1 MRAIVLVLACGLFA
15 RPLAAQQCPDGTPP
29 PCNLPAAAVPRPAAP
44 PAPLS
49 IAVLP
54 FSSRSPDTS
63 QAYLAEGMTD
73 EIANQLTRVA
83 RLQVRARSL
92 VAAQWRR
99 TPDPFAA
106 ARRLNV
112 AWFVHGSVR
121 QAGPQLLVS
130 VQLVRA
136 TTGEESWAQRFPR
149 RADDVFAV
157 QTEVAESVAVQIGG
171 RLNPQDRAAIAR
183 RPTQNNEAYR
193 LYLRGNA
200 LMKRRTE
207 GEVAQALAAYREAV
221 RLDPRFADA
230 WARVGFAMA
239 IQFVWLGWRTA
250 TPRDS
255 LLPLARAAAERALEL
270 DSVGADAWMALGTAM
285 TWGGDLPGAR
295 ASFERALRL
304 DSLNAEA
311 WLTFGVV
318 YSVYNLNDY
327 GRAEPLLRRA
337 VAIDPDL
344 RNAWRTLGVVLCAQ
358 GRFAEAEAVLDTT
371 LSLGPWQQAFLNRAD
386 VRYLRGD
393 GAGALADLAEA
404 QRMPGR
410 LDLFSDAE
418 TERSLF
424 KALEN
429 LRPHYVMGNVRLTRA
444 LYRVA
449 LGDSTGARA
458 VLDSLLAE
466 RDTSQTVRQRTAIFA
481 IALGRRAEVLAT
493 VESLPASLATW
504 GFLHLPYFIPLRS
517 DLRFIR
523 AMEASR
529 PQVPW
534 SR

>member
-1 MRAIVLVLACGLFA
+1 MRAIALVLACGLCA
-15 RPLAAQQCPDGTPP
+15 SPLAAQQCPDGTPP
-29 PCNLPAAAVPRPAAP
+29 PCTRPAVSAPRPAAP

-63 QAYLAEGMTD
+63 QAYLAEGMAD

-83 RLQVRARSL
+83 RLQVKARTL

-99 TPDPFAA
+99 TPDPFDA

-136 TTGEESWAQRFPR
+136 TTGEESWARRFPR

-157 QTEVAESVAVQIGG
+157 QTEVAESVAAQVGG
-171 RLNPQDRAAIAR
+171 RLNQQDRVALAR
-183 RPTQNNEAYR
+183 RPTRSDEAYR

-239 IQFVWLGWRTA
+239 IQFVWLGWRTE

-270 DSVGADAWMALGTAM
+270 DSVGADAWMALGTAK

-311 WLTFGVV
+311 WLTFGNV
-318 YSVYNLNDY
+318 YSVYNLNDH
-327 GRAEPLLRRA
+327 GRAEQLLRRA
-337 VAIDPDL
+337 IAIDPDS
-344 RNAWRTLGVVLCAQ
+344 RNAWRTLGVVLSAQ

-371 LSLGPWQQAFLNRAD
+371 LSLGPWQQAFLNRAV

-393 GAGALADLAEA
+393 GAGALADLAESE
-404 QRMPGR
+404 RLPGR
-410 LDLFSDAE
+410 LDLFSDAA
-418 TERSLF
+418 TERRFL
-424 KALEN
+424 ALEN

-466 RDTSQTVRQRTAIFA
+466 RDTSQTARQRTAIFA
-481 IALGRRAEVLAT
+481 MALGRRAEVRAV
-493 VESLPASLATW
+493 VESLPAGLGTW
-504 GFLHLPYFIPLRS
+504 VFLHLPHFIPLRS
-517 DLRFIR
+517 DPRFIR

-534 SR
+534 SW

>member
-1 MRAIVLVLACGLFA
+1 MRAIVLVLACGLCA
-15 RPLAAQQCPDGTPP
+15 SPLGAQQCPDGTPP
-29 PCNLPAAAVPRPAAP
+29 PCTRPAVSAPRPAVP

-54 FSSRSPDTS
+54 FSNRSPDTS

-83 RLQVRARSL
+83 RLSVKARSL

-99 TPDPFAA
+99 TPEPFDA

-121 QAGPQLLVS
+121 QAGPQLVVS

-136 TTGEESWAQRFPR
+136 TTGEESWARRFPR

-157 QTEVAESVAVQIGG
+157 QAEVAESVAVQVGG
-171 RLNPQDRAAIAR
+171 RLNQQDRVALAR
-183 RPTQNNEAYR
+183 RPTRSDEAYR

-200 LMKRRTE
+200 LMKRGTE

-230 WARVGFAMA
+230 WARAGYAMA
-239 IQFVWLGWRTA
+239 VQWFWGWRTA
-250 TPRDS
+250 TSRDS
-255 LLPLARAAAERALEL
+255 LLALARAAAQRAFDF
-270 DSVGADAWMALGTAM
+270 DSLGADASMALALTKVAAREFAA
-285 TWGGDLPGAR
+285 AR
-295 ASFERALRL
+295 ASFERAVRL

-311 WLTFGVV
+311 LLSFGRMYGVRG
-318 YSVYNLNDY
+318 LNDF

-337 VAIDPDL
+337 IAIDPDS
-344 RNAWRTLGVVLCAQ
+344 RPAWRTLGVVLSAQ

-371 LSLGPWQQAFLNRAD
+371 LSLGPWQEAFSNRAD

-393 GAGALADLAEA
+393 GAGALADLAESE
-404 QRMPGR
+404 RMPGR

-418 TERSLF
+418 TERLF
-424 KALEN
+424 KALED
-429 LRPHYVMGNVRLTRA
+429 LRPHLVLRNARLTSA

-466 RDTSQTVRQRTAIFA
+466 RDTSQTARQRTAIFA
-481 IALGRRAEVLAT
+481 MAVGRRAEVLAT
-493 VESLPASLATW
+493 VESLLAGLGTW
-504 GFLHLPYFIPLRS
+504 AFLNLPYFIPLRS
-517 DLRFIR
+517 DPRFSR

-534 SR
+534 SWQ